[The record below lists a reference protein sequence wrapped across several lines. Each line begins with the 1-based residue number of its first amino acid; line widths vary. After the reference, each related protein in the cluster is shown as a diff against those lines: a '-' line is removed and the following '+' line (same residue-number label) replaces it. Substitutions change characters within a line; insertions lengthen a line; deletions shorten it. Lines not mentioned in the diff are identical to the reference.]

1 MSDFIALRDCRFGAN
16 SYSKDDIVPSCVVLP
31 KRRAVLKQYGII
43 ADEPAKP
50 VTPVTATTV
59 ITQEQVLKEEPEP
72 QKKTRKTK

>member
-16 SYSKDDIVPSCVVLP
+16 SYRKGEIVPACVVLP
-31 KRRAVLKQYGII
+31 RRVSALKQYGIL

-50 VTPVTATTV
+50 DTPMVATKVVSPKVET
-59 ITQEQVLKEEPEP
+59 EP